1 VSLEIFNVFDIF
13 SKAKISFVL
22 LLKPSIPK

>member
-1 VSLEIFNVFDIF
+1 MFNVFDIF
-13 SKAKISFVL
+13 CKAKISFVL